1 MEPLAQGCR
10 VRAAA
15 HPEGWPDRIPL
26 RLNDNMDPYDPDTPR
41 QPADWLQT
49 DEGERIELVSSYHR
63 RKKVDLPNTQLHAVI
78 HVVVE
83 NQLALGEEVVVD
95 TLARLQSE
103 GLSRH
108 DALHAIGSVLA
119 ADLYELMHETSE
131 TTSDAHRRYLD
142 RLEKL
147 KAKNWRAG

>member
-1 MEPLAQGCR
+1 MDSYN
-10 VRAAA
+10 
-15 HPEGWPDRIPL
+15 PDASP
-26 RLNDNMDPYDPDTPR
+26 TPT
-41 QPADWLQT
+41 DWLRT

-63 RKKVDLPNTQLHAVI
+63 RKKIKLPNPQLHAVI

-95 TLARLQSE
+95 TLSRLQGE

-119 ADLYELMHETSE
+119 ENLYELMQEGSTP
-131 TTSDAHRRYLD
+131 TDAPYRQYLE
-142 RLEKL
+142 RLQKL
-147 KAKNWRAG
+147 TAEDWSAG

>member
-1 MEPLAQGCR
+1 
-10 VRAAA
+10 
-15 HPEGWPDRIPL
+15 
-26 RLNDNMDPYDPDTPR
+26 MDSYDPDTPR
-41 QPADWLQT
+41 QSVDWLQT

-63 RKKVDLPNTQLHAVI
+63 RKKVHLPNVQLHAVI

-83 NQLALGEEVVVD
+83 NQLALGEEVVVE

-119 ADLYELMHETSE
+119 ADLYELMQDSSE
-131 TTSDAHRRYLD
+131 ATGAAHRRYLD
-142 RLEKL
+142 RLKKL
-147 KAKNWRAG
+147 TARNWRAG